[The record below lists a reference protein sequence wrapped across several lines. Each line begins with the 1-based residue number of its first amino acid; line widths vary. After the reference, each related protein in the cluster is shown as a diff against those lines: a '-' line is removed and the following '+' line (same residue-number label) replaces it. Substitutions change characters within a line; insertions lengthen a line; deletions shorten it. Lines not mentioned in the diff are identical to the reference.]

1 MLASHFEKISW
12 IFTQEHKTNYIR
24 MLTSAHSVTVKKKN
38 IKCPFNGNWIKNN
51 KPIQWNTLQ

>member
-24 MLTSAHSVTVKKKN
+24 MLTSALSVTVKKK
-38 IKCPFNGNWIKNN
+38 
-51 KPIQWNTLQ
+51 TLNAHLMGTG